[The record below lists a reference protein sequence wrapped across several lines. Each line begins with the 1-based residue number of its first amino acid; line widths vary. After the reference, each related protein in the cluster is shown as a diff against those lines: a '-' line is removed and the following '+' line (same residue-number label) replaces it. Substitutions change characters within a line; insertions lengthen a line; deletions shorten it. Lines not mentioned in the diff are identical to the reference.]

1 MLDVFRLGGWGMIP
15 TAIMG
20 AVLWLAAMR
29 YARRPD
35 RAALLVVALQ
45 AVVTLLCGS
54 LGFVSGLIRTLA
66 GASSGELPEPL
77 ETIIAGG
84 LGESLH
90 NIGLALGMLTVAA
103 IATTI
108 GALRADPPTSGVR
121 GTPAL

>member
-1 MLDVFRLGGWGMIP
+1 MLDAFRLGGWGMFP

-20 AVLWLAAMR
+20 VVLWLAALR
-29 YARRPD
+29 YVRRPD
-35 RAALLVVALQ
+35 RAALLVVGLQ
-45 AVVTLLCGS
+45 ALVTLLCGT

-66 GASSGELPEPL
+66 CATSGELPEPL
-77 ETIIAGG
+77 ETVIAGG

-90 NIGLALGMLTVAA
+90 NIGLALVMMVVAA
-103 IATTI
+103 IAATL

>member
-1 MLDVFRLGGWGMIP
+1 MLDVFRLGGWGMFP

-20 AVLWLAAMR
+20 VVLWLAAMR

-45 AVVTLLCGS
+45 SVVTLLCGT

-66 GASSGELPEPL
+66 CASSGERPEPL

-90 NIGLALGMLTVAA
+90 NIGLALVMMVVAA

-108 GALRADPPTSGVR
+108 GALRATPPPAGVR